1 MGNSQCFPDGCHAAA
16 ENSNVADVTDLAAD
30 LAGNIWEDAKEKRDI
45 AREED
50 FVFHPVCSAGSDL
63 HKSIEF
69 VRFSALPSLPYPW
82 PRNQDLP
89 RDIIATPSADD
100 LVLAVSHTWFY
111 QRHPDP
117 LGVESVLICQL
128 ARQALAEHQSSG
140 DAMIFCDYLSVT
152 QRPFKYGQCERTDS
166 QQKLFKAALAAM
178 PRLYLLA
185 DAVLHVEPPS
195 PVETVSPDG
204 EVISVDCSVLA
215 GAELAE
221 FASEVQVV
229 GWRQNVERQENFGL
243 FDRVIGID
251 GVPMHSMAD
260 VKEALYFAQKKL
272 DASYGKERTM
282 ALIERAPFGT
292 RNLCPAGERGWI
304 YLERFCSMIKVAM
317 VDESE
322 IHRVIFSNSE
332 EILNQIRAGG
342 MKLREAAMAGEE
354 KLKEVLDSFLQELQE
369 KKFSGVSV
377 DALNSPQLH
386 GCDASTS
393 MSTSMSPSTMS
404 PTNRDGGRATVAR
417 IMMELVADLP
427 KHWTAQVTQQRQRQ
441 LVLAVNRGDVG
452 AVRGCLGLSVD
463 PNFQDELGTTCL
475 HSAVR
480 RCDLHIVQA
489 LIEHRAD
496 LTLQDSRGQTPAHV
510 IPLFATQE
518 TVQLFDLLA
527 TPEVLGLTSNV
538 GVSVFERFSV
548 YSWTACEGKPFEE
561 LQNRLQALQKQRLSL
576 RGRVAKTF
584 SFRALV
590 DSDSLGL
597 CDNSSGC
604 VYSSLASKQGTRV
617 HVWEPAVGE
626 SELSIVYLSMPFL
639 LPWSMQTP
647 NCEAL
652 AYAVCEEFKAKLF
665 VLTHGFPYAPKEGG
679 HLSDFLAVL
688 VKLINE
694 LPITGQFVLIDSSNG
709 LCSAL
714 LWSLRDRLAGAMLV
728 NPAAFFSEE
737 DRNSATHE
745 KISTMVLR
753 WSRRLW
759 LRDRDFVRDV
769 LVDWV
774 VGEPSFVD
782 TLVQK
787 AQDALGD
794 SNQDCWDFS
803 AALYA
808 WTAGEITES
817 LVDKNPI
824 DLRVTLACSQHGPQ
838 MLCHDSVQRLHK
850 LLPQSKVFYIPSSKG
865 LWQVENPGDVISELV
880 LLLRTM

>member
-1 MGNSQCFPDGCHAAA
+1 MPPLRIATLLN
-16 ENSNVADVTDLAAD
+16 VTDLAAD

-332 EILNQIRAGG
+332 AILRQIRAGG

-354 KLKEVLDSFLQELQE
+354 KLKEVLDCFLQELQE

-377 DALNSPQLH
+377 DALKCSHIH
-386 GCDASTS
+386 GCDASQ
-393 MSTSMSPSTMS
+393 MGPS
-404 PTNRDGGRATVAR
+404 NHDGGRATVAR
-417 IMMELVADLP
+417 IMKELVADLP
-427 KHWTAQVTQQRQRQ
+427 KHWTAQVNQQRQRQ

-452 AVRGCLGLSVD
+452 AVLCCLGLGVD
-463 PNFQDELGTTCL
+463 PNFQDEMGTSCL
-475 HSAVR
+475 HSAAR
-480 RCDLHIVQA
+480 RGDLPIVQA
-489 LIEHRAD
+489 LIDHGAD

-510 IPLFATQE
+510 IPLFANQE
-518 TVQLFDLLA
+518 TVQLFDMLT
-527 TPEVLGLTSNV
+527 TPQVLSLTSNV
-538 GVSVFERFSV
+538 GVCVFERFSV
-548 YSWTACEGKPFEE
+548 YSWTACEGKPFEA
-561 LQNRLQALQKQRLSL
+561 LQRSLQAIQKQRLSL
-576 RGRVAKTF
+576 RGQFVAKTF
-584 SFRALV
+584 SFRAVV
-590 DSDSLGL
+590 DSHQLGIS
-597 CDNSSGC
+597 DNSGC
-604 VYSSLASKQGTRV
+604 QYSSFVSKEGTTV
-617 HVWEPAVGE
+617 HVWEPTGGE
-626 SELSIVYLSMPFL
+626 SELSILYLSMPFL
-639 LPWSMQTP
+639 LPWSMQMPT
-647 NCEAL
+647 CEAL
-652 AYAVCEEFKAKLF
+652 AAAVCGEFKAKLF
-665 VLTHGFPYAPKEGG
+665 VLTHGFPYPPKEGAL
-679 HLSDFLAVL
+679 LSDFHADLL
-688 VKLINE
+688 KIIDE
-694 LPITGQFVLIDSSNG
+694 LPLKAPFVLLDSTNG

-714 LWSLRDRLAGAMLV
+714 LWPLRDRLAGAMLV

-737 DRNSATHE
+737 DRNSTTHK
-745 KISTMVLR
+745 KISAMISR
-753 WSRRLW
+753 WSKKLW
-759 LRDRDFVRDV
+759 LREISFVRDV
-769 LVDWV
+769 LIDWV

-782 TLVQK
+782 TLVEK
-787 AQDALGD
+787 AQEALGV

-803 AALYA
+803 AALYH
-808 WTAGEITES
+808 WTCGEITES
-817 LVDKNPI
+817 LVDKNSL

-850 LLPQSKVFYIPSSKG
+850 LLPQSKIFYIPSSKG